1 MQAVKSIVN
10 GTAFPS
16 PYIIFGP
23 PGTGKTATIVETVGQ
38 LWKMI
43 PNSHVLVTA
52 QSNAAC
58 DEIARRLLK
67 IMPRGSIYRFY
78 ARSFENNQERIDEV
92 LIDISNIRTGQ
103 HEFPG
108 YNELYS
114 YRVVI
119 CTLITAGRLVLANLN
134 PHHFTHVFIDECA
147 SSTEV
152 TSLIPIA
159 GMVTTKKQVLGNVIL
174 AGDIQQLGPILRT
187 GFSNRLSFGEREEL
201 YLCNMKIYL
210 SLPISQ
216 TKH

>member
-10 GTAFPS
+10 GTAFPA

-23 PGTGKTATIVETVGQ
+23 PGTGKTATIVETIGQ
-38 LWKMI
+38 LWKMVT
-43 PNSHVLVTA
+43 NSRILVTA

-58 DEIARRLLK
+58 DEIAKRLLN
-67 IMPRGSIYRFY
+67 ILPCAHIYRFY
-78 ARSFENNQERIDEV
+78 ARSFENKQDRIDEV
-92 LIDISNIRTGQ
+92 LIDISNIKTGQ
-103 HEFPG
+103 HEYPG
-108 YNELYS
+108 YDEFYA

-119 CTLITAGRLVLANLN
+119 CTLITAGRLVLAKLN

-159 GMVTTKKQVLGNVIL
+159 GMVTTKKRILGNVIL

-187 GFSNRLSFGEREEL
+187 GFSNRLSYGEWMGN
-201 YLCNMKIYL
+201 YILCHL
-210 SLPISQ
+210 GSSLLFSQ
-216 TKH
+216 TRR